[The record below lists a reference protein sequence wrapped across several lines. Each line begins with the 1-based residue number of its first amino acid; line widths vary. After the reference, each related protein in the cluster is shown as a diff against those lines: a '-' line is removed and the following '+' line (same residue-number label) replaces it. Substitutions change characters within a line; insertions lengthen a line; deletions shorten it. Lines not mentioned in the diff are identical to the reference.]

1 MSTWDVWLLGIALAM
16 DCFAVS
22 IATGVS
28 THRVL
33 LWPMARQSLLFGLFQ
48 GGMLILGFGC
58 MAKFQGYVEDFD
70 HWIAFGLLAYLGLKM
85 IYESFTEKKPSKKTT
100 GSSRKK
106 KEVLTMT
113 ATVIMAIATSIDAMT
128 VGISMACL
136 ANITLML
143 ICHYALIV
151 ALCSL
156 VFSAVGLCIG
166 ICGSQKSNW
175 HIEAIGGV
183 ILLVIGIKILI
194 EHTT

>member
-85 IYESFTEKKPSKKTT
+85 IYENFTEKKPSKKTT

-106 KEVLTMT
+106 KEVLTLT

>member
-156 VFSAVGLCIG
+156 VFSALGLCIG

-183 ILLVIGIKILI
+183 ILLIIGIKILI

>member
-1 MSTWDVWLLGIALAM
+1 MSIWEVWLLGIALAM

-28 THRVL
+28 VQGVL
-33 LWPMARQSLLFGLFQ
+33 LWPMARQSFMFGLFQ
-48 GGMLILGFGC
+48 GGMMILGYGC
-58 MAKFQGYVEDFD
+58 MVQFQEYVEAFD

-85 IYESFTEKKPSKKTT
+85 IYESFCQKETSKKTK
-100 GSSRKK
+100 RKNKNK
-106 KEVLTMT
+106 KDSLTMT
-113 ATVIMAIATSIDAMT
+113 TTVIMAIATSIDAMT

-136 ANITLML
+136 PSVTLMM

-156 VFSAVGLCIG
+156 IFSLVGLCIG
-166 ICGSQKSNW
+166 IYGSKKSHW

-183 ILLVIGIKILI
+183 ILIIIGIKILI

>member
-1 MSTWDVWLLGIALAM
+1 MNIWDVWLLGIALAM

-28 THRVL
+28 TQRIL
-33 LWPMARQSLLFGLFQ
+33 LWPMACQSFMFGLFQ

-58 MAKFQGYVEDFD
+58 MIQFQEYIEAFD

-85 IYESFTEKKPSKKTT
+85 IYESFSWKKSM
-100 GSSRKK
+100 GNAKK
-106 KEVLTMT
+106 KEMLTMT
-113 ATVIMAIATSIDAMT
+113 TTVIMAVATSIDAMT
-128 VGISMACL
+128 VGISMACVTG
-136 ANITLML
+136 ISLMM
-143 ICHYALIV
+143 ICRDALIV

-156 VFSAVGLCIG
+156 GFSVAGLCIG
-166 ICGSQKSNW
+166 IYGSKKTEW

-183 ILLVIGIKILI
+183 ILLAIGIKILI

>member
-33 LWPMARQSLLFGLFQ
+33 LRPMARQSLLFGLFQ

-106 KEVLTMT
+106 KEVLTLT

>member
-113 ATVIMAIATSIDAMT
+113 ATVIMAVATSIDAMT

-156 VFSAVGLCIG
+156 VFSALGLCIG

>member
-28 THRVL
+28 TRRVL

-106 KEVLTMT
+106 KEVLTLT
-113 ATVIMAIATSIDAMT
+113 TTVIMAIATSIDAMT

-183 ILLVIGIKILI
+183 ILLIIGIKILI